1 MNAIDRYFAVCHET
15 AEKVL
20 TSQRDAL
27 EKAAEA
33 VADATQNKKS
43 VFAFGASHAGL
54 ITQELFYRTGGLVT
68 INPIRAPGMMLDMT
82 PITGTSK
89 LERLEGY
96 GKLILEGEKIGEGDL
111 LILHSVSGRNAVAID
126 MAAEAKRR
134 GVKIVALTNMNTSS
148 AVASRHSSG
157 KKLYDFADILID
169 NCGEKGDASLT
180 LPGLPEKAGPTSTV
194 VGALILNAVAVRAM
208 ELLLER
214 GIEPPV
220 FVSANLDGGDEHN
233 ARILEEYRDHIFYM

>member
-1 MNAIDRYFAVCHET
+1 MNAIDRYFDVCRET

-20 TSQRDAL
+20 KTQRAAL
-27 EKAAEA
+27 EAAAEA
-33 VADATQNKKS
+33 VADATERKKS
-43 VFAFGASHAGL
+43 IFAFGASHAGL

-126 MAAEAKRR
+126 MAAEAARR
-134 GVKIVALTNMNTSS
+134 GVKIIVLTNMNTSRN
-148 AVASRHSSG
+148 VTSRHSSG
-157 KKLYDFADILID
+157 KKLYDYADILID
-169 NCGEKGDASLT
+169 NCGEKGDAALE
-180 LPGLPEKAGPTSTV
+180 LEGLPEKAGPTSTV
-194 VGALILNAVAVRAM
+194 VGAAILNAVAVRAM

-220 FVSANLDGGDEHN
+220 FISANIDGGDEHN

>member
-1 MNAIDRYFAVCHET
+1 M
-15 AEKVL
+15 
-20 TSQRDAL
+20 
-27 EKAAEA
+27 
-33 VADATQNKKS
+33 
-43 VFAFGASHAGL
+43 
-54 ITQELFYRTGGLVT
+54 T

-96 GKLILEGEKIGEGDL
+96 GKLILEGEKIREGDL

-126 MAAEAKRR
+126 MAAEAKKR
-134 GVKIVALTNMNTSS
+134 GVTVIALTNMNTST

-180 LPGLPEKAGPTSTV
+180 IPGIPEKAGPTSTV

-220 FVSANLDGGDEHN
+220 FISANLDGGDEHN
-233 ARILEEYRDHIFYM
+233 ARILEEYKDHIFYM

>member
-1 MNAIDRYFAVCHET
+1 
-15 AEKVL
+15 
-20 TSQRDAL
+20 
-27 EKAAEA
+27 
-33 VADATQNKKS
+33 
-43 VFAFGASHAGL
+43 
-54 ITQELFYRTGGLVT
+54 
-68 INPIRAPGMMLDMT
+68 
-82 PITGTSK
+82 
-89 LERLEGY
+89 
-96 GKLILEGEKIGEGDL
+96 
-111 LILHSVSGRNAVAID
+111 

>member
-1 MNAIDRYFAVCHET
+1 MNAIDRYFDVCRET

-20 TSQRDAL
+20 RTQREAL

-33 VADATQNKKS
+33 VADATEKKKS
-43 VFAFGASHAGL
+43 IFAFGASHAGL

-68 INPIRAPGMMLDMT
+68 VNPIRAPGMMLDMT

-126 MAAEAKRR
+126 MAAEAARR
-134 GVKIVALTNMNTSS
+134 GVKIIVLTNMNTSRNVS
-148 AVASRHSSG
+148 SRHSSG
-157 KKLYDFADILID
+157 KKLYDYADILID
-169 NCGEKGDASLT
+169 NCGEKGDAGLA
-180 LPGLPEKAGPTSTV
+180 LEGLPEKAGPTSTV
-194 VGALILNAVAVRAM
+194 VGATILNAVAVRAM
-208 ELLLER
+208 EILLER

-220 FVSANLDGGDEHN
+220 FISANLDGGDEHN

>member
-1 MNAIDRYFAVCHET
+1 MNAIDRYFTVCRET

-20 TSQRDAL
+20 ASQREAL

-33 VADATQNKKS
+33 VAEATRNKKS

-96 GKLILEGEKIGEGDL
+96 GKLILEGVKIGEGDL

-126 MAAEAKRR
+126 MAAEAKKR
-134 GVKIVALTNMNTSS
+134 GVTIIALTNMNTST

-208 ELLLER
+208 EILLEQ

-220 FVSANLDGGDEHN
+220 FISANLDGGDEHN
-233 ARILEEYRDHIFYM
+233 ARILEEYRDNIFYM

>member
-1 MNAIDRYFAVCHET
+1 MNAIDRYFTVCHET

-20 TSQRDAL
+20 LTQKNAL

-33 VADATQNKKS
+33 VADATAAKKS

-96 GKLILEGEKIGEGDL
+96 GRLILEGEKIGEGDL

-126 MAAEAKRR
+126 MAAEAKKR
-134 GVKIVALTNMNTSS
+134 GVKVIVLTNMNTST
-148 AVASRHSSG
+148 AVSSRHSSG

-169 NCGEKGDASLT
+169 NCGEKGDASLS

>member
-1 MNAIDRYFAVCHET
+1 M
-15 AEKVL
+15 
-20 TSQRDAL
+20 L
-27 EKAAEA
+27 E
-33 VADATQNKKS
+33 
-43 VFAFGASHAGL
+43 
-54 ITQELFYRTGGLVT
+54 
-68 INPIRAPGMMLDMT
+68 MT